1 MKMIARTLDP
11 VTEIAYWEHRHPTNP
26 NAPTLFLI
34 HGLGLT
40 SQVWVPLI
48 ELLQP
53 SYSILAIDVPGYGD
67 SPRGDGELTI
77 DSVAQRIA
85 DLTKSKRIDNVVLI
99 GHSMGGFIALSLAT
113 RLRGPLRHVIL
124 LDSTLWRAYRFIRAP
139 LKLALRYPRI
149 LVSLGAAAV
158 GGFLPYVPPLARF
171 LGRSSIGRQ
180 VSLWPFVH
188 HPRRLAPELAESI
201 FGDMR
206 SGQPILGLKRA
217 TRAFEL
223 SRLLAQ
229 IEVPITAISGAN
241 DGMIAPIDIAFYQE
255 HTKARF
261 TRVTIQDCGHWP
273 MVEEPHELRTVL
285 SLQFGQD
292 GIGHSD
298 ER

>member
-26 NAPTLFLI
+26 DAPTLVLI

-40 SQVWVPLI
+40 SQVWMPLI

-85 DLTKSKRIDNVVLI
+85 ALTESKRVGNAVLI
-99 GHSMGGFIALSLAT
+99 GHSMGGFIALNLAT
-113 RLRGPLRHVIL
+113 RLPGTLRHVIL
-124 LDSTLWRAYRFIRAP
+124 LDSTLWRAYRFVRAP

-149 LVSLGAAAV
+149 LISLGTAAV
-158 GGFLPYVPPLARF
+158 GAFLPHVPALAKF

-180 VSLWPFVH
+180 LSLWPFVH

-201 FGDMR
+201 FADMR
-206 SGQPILGLKRA
+206 SGQPILALRRA

-223 SRLLAQ
+223 SQLLAQ
-229 IEVPITAISGAN
+229 LEIPITAISGAN
-241 DGMIAPIDIAFYQE
+241 DGLIASIDVAFYRNNA
-255 HTKARF
+255 KAF
-261 TRVTIQDCGHWP
+261 TQNTTIRECGHWP
-273 MVEEPHELRTVL
+273 MVEKQTQLAHILDQML
-285 SLQFGQD
+285 SEYGTRRD
-292 GIGHSD
+292 S
-298 ER
+298 